1 MNNLNVT
8 LNCRITLRRTRRYL
22 ASLLSQSREVP
33 EALHREAEVPWDAVG
48 EERGEVKEDERSRV
62 ERKIHEEVWLSR
74 LKPYLEK
81 VRSPLPVGAP
91 RCRVAGV
98 VRARVVGV
106 EVAAGGF
113 EELVWQEGKRSRNIM
128 RSELAAA
135 NCVKA
140 WLAQNGY
147 VIREDYASVPRPF
160 DKVVAKGGQIY
171 VVEVKGKWVGRRDDP
186 ISFTAN
192 EIDFASRFP
201 DRYIVCIAYTD
212 GDRCVELTC
221 QHFAQFQKEW
231 VLETV
236 RGIEYKY
243 NARRRQDS

>member
-1 MNNLNVT
+1 
-8 LNCRITLRRTRRYL
+8 
-22 ASLLSQSREVP
+22 VP
-33 EALHREAEVPWDAVG
+33 ETLYCEAGVPWDAVE
-48 EERGEVKEDERSRV
+48 EERGEAKEDERSQV

-81 VRSPLPVGAP
+81 VRSLLPIGVP
-91 RCRVAGV
+91 RYRVAGL

-113 EELVWQEGKRSRNIM
+113 EELVWQEVKRSRNIM

-147 VIREDYASVPRPF
+147 AVREDYASVPRPF
-160 DKVVAKGGQIY
+160 DVVVAKGGQTY

-212 GDRCVELTC
+212 GDRCVELAC
-221 QHFAQFQKEW
+221 KPFAQFQKEW

-243 NARRRQDS
+243 NARKRQGS